1 MTHEPKKGEL
11 EGLHQEK
18 KALITVL
25 KKAYAIT
32 RKLPRARKLGAGEI
46 LLDLI
51 EKLTT
56 EA

>member
-1 MTHEPKKGEL
+1 MTHAPQKGEL

-18 KALITVL
+18 KALITIL

-32 RKLPRARKLGAGEI
+32 RKLPRARAIGAGDI

-51 EKLTT
+51 EKLTL

>member
-1 MTHEPKKGEL
+1 MTHSPIKSEL
-11 EGLHQEK
+11 ESLHQEK
-18 KALITVL
+18 KALITIL

-32 RKLPRARKLGAGEI
+32 RKLPRAREIGTGDI

-51 EKLTT
+51 EQLTL

>member
-1 MTHEPKKGEL
+1 MTHEPIKSEL
-11 EGLHQEK
+11 IGLHQEK
-18 KALITVL
+18 KALITIL

-32 RKLPRARKLGAGEI
+32 RKLPRARAIGAGDI